1 MSEKSLASPPSV
13 TSASESCSSAN
24 DSLSASWSSWASSL
38 ADRAPETLCMAST
51 TPPYVGGVNGEN
63 SSCVLQSC
71 APPTPGPPMVGR
83 DLLTVV
89 PGRGT
94 GALRKEPRV
103 VQPVELPTDG
113 GLGSL
118 FVVVVC
124 RCRCSL
130 LSSLFVV
137 VVIVRRRR
145 RSSLSSLFIVVVYQT
160 KLPQS
165 QLD

>member
-1 MSEKSLASPPSV
+1 
-13 TSASESCSSAN
+13 
-24 DSLSASWSSWASSL
+24 
-38 ADRAPETLCMAST
+38 
-51 TPPYVGGVNGEN
+51 
-63 SSCVLQSC
+63 
-71 APPTPGPPMVGR
+71 MVGR

-103 VQPVELPTDG
+103 VQPVELPADG

-130 LSSLFVV
+130 SSSLFVV

-145 RSSLSSLFIVVVYQT
+145 RSLLSSLFIVIVIVRRRVVPDKASPIATRLVKPT
-160 KLPQS
+160 KNLNTWRRSGAGRVAVRVYHGSPRLPPLPMLCRFS
-165 QLD
+165 Q